1 MKKRVLAVLLLSS
14 IALSIT
20 SCKID
25 KNIDFSGDTTAQST
39 QKETRIHNSFKD
51 VLPDFGFDS
60 VPLENYREGV
70 SYSFSAQCS
79 EKDYEKYIDAV
90 KKTGF
95 NVNSTEANGYYSAY
109 TEDDYFAE
117 ITLVD
122 GMITVFVKR

>member
-1 MKKRVLAVLLLSS
+1 MKKRITAVLLLALIS
-14 IALSIT
+14 LSIT

-25 KNIDFSGDTTAQST
+25 NDIDLTGDATAQST

-51 VLPDFGFDS
+51 ALPDFGFDS
-60 VPLENYREGV
+60 VPSENYREGV

-79 EKDYEKYIDAV
+79 EKDYKKYIDAV
-90 KKTGF
+90 KKSGF
-95 NVNSTEANGYYSAY
+95 NIKATEASGYYSAY

-117 ITLVD
+117 ITLVE